1 MIQNLILRKIFNEI
15 ILKLLYLK
23 VLTVDEIQFFTIPA
37 SVVFV
42 YIGHKLS
49 LYKRE
54 LTMYLFL

>member
-23 VLTVDEIQFFTIPA
+23 VLTA